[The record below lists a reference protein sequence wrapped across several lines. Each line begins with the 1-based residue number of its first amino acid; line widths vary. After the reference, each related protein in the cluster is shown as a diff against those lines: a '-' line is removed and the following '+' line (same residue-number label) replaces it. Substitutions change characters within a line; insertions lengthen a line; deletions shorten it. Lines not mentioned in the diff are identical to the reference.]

1 MFKMKNFHV
10 FFLLVIHPLANFA
23 AEKLVWSDEFN
34 NASLDYSKWG
44 VEENAYGGGNNEQQI
59 CRWDKKN
66 LRVENGNLVIEAH
79 HDNPNVV
86 GTIRPYPNKA
96 SWRLE
101 ILPSRCTGKVTYWK
115 RYLACYMDASH

>member
-1 MFKMKNFHV
+1 MHKMKNFHV

-59 CRWDKKN
+59 YRWDRKN
-66 LRVENGNLVIEAH
+66 LRVENETL
-79 HDNPNVV
+79 
-86 GTIRPYPNKA
+86 
-96 SWRLE
+96 
-101 ILPSRCTGKVTYWK
+101 
-115 RYLACYMDASH
+115 